1 MDTSAKESVVFPML
15 NDTKM
20 KICRGMSHIHCT
32 CPNMLAS
39 FECCSI
45 GTGVAQVLCPKTLCL
60 TPNICFTRRT
70 QCYTLCTYNRGLV
83 QVVCPKHSL
92 SQSIRECY
100 VFVGNVLIDSRWI
113 HITPFSRSISMEWLS
128 QLSRFSCR
136 KIICT
141 FWMTFHLEGDI
152 LPPFHIT
159 CFGFSKCLKFK
170 LLSST
175 CKGYSYCILKSTIA
189 NAIGFQLM
197 ISIRASNYDL
207 LGICYM

>member
-70 QCYTLCTYNRGLV
+70 QCYTLCTYNRRLV
-83 QVVCPKHSL
+83 QVVCPKHTL

-128 QLSRFSCR
+128 QLSRFSCKWNDIPSR
-136 KIICT
+136 RGYTSSIPHNMFWILKVFKIQIVV
-141 FWMTFHLEGDI
+141 FHL
-152 LPPFHIT
+152 
-159 CFGFSKCLKFK
+159 
-170 LLSST
+170 
-175 CKGYSYCILKSTIA
+175 
-189 NAIGFQLM
+189 
-197 ISIRASNYDL
+197 
-207 LGICYM
+207 